1 MDLDQAEN
9 KKNIMKIATKTGDK
23 GTTGT
28 LFNGRVSKGHPQLL
42 MGCHID
48 MLSAQIGL
56 CKPLI
61 CKVNSKYKELMSK
74 VQKDLI
80 LIMGELDAS
89 LADKTSEYIS
99 KYGSI
104 TDADLLILDKEV
116 EFLQELDELQQRD
129 WILYGKTELGARFD
143 IAAKQC
149 RLAELNIYQNIGI
162 DLLRDITKQYINRLS
177 DLLHLLARYFDYVTE
192 K

>member
-1 MDLDQAEN
+1 
-9 KKNIMKIATKTGDK
+9 MKIATKTGDK

-28 LFNGRVSKGHPQLL
+28 LYNGRVSKGHPQLL
-42 MGCHID
+42 MGGHLD
-48 MLSAQIGL
+48 LLSAHIGL

-61 CKVNSKYKELMSK
+61 CKVNSKYKELLSK

-80 LIMGELDAS
+80 LVMGELDAT
-89 LADKTSEYIS
+89 LANKTAEYIT
-99 KYGSI
+99 KFGSI
-104 TDADLLILDKEV
+104 THADLLIIDTEV
-116 EFLQELDELQQRD
+116 EFLQELEELQQKD

-143 IAAKQC
+143 IASKQC
-149 RLAELNIYQNIGI
+149 RLAELNIYQNVGT